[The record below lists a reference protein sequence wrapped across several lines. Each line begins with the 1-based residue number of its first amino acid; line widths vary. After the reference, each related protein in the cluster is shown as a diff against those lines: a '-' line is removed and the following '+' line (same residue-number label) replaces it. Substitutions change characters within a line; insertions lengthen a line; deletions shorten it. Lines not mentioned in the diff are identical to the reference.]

1 MCRCVLYV
9 CFFFFFFKQKTAY
22 EMRIS
27 DWSSDVC
34 SSDLPESAGWRSGS
48 IHTGKPETRSLNME
62 ATTVAIVTGASRGL
76 GQALALGL
84 LQPGTRLMTVARSH
98 DERSEERRVGKECVG
113 TCRFRWLPYH

>member
-1 MCRCVLYV
+1 
-9 CFFFFFFKQKTAY
+9 
-22 EMRIS
+22 MRIS

-34 SSDLPESAGWRSGS
+34 SSDLLEHPESAGWRSGS

-98 DERSEERRVGKECVG
+98 DEALDAHAKASGCPLQQVQTDLANPADRKSTR
-113 TCRFRWLPYH
+113 LNSSH